1 MSYLTILLQRKI
13 DRYLFSSLCSFFSI
27 FKRDSGINKS
37 SKVPDKNKI
46 KKILVIKLW
55 ALGDSVVLLPTLA
68 ALKKQ
73 FPNAELH
80 VLAHRRNKV
89 VFEGQPFVDKIIDF
103 GVLNVLKL
111 FRKYDICIDSEPAL
125 NVSAVI
131 SFLASKN
138 TVGFSHG
145 TRAKLY
151 SKTSLFNKTRHMV
164 QNYLDLAR
172 KIGVKYNTDR
182 LIPIAVSEKEKYFVN
197 EYFKKNKLSKNNFV
211 VCIAPGVA
219 ESVKFRM
226 WPIENFAKLADELVK
241 KYNAKIIL
249 VDTKM
254 NENIINKIQSLMLEK
269 SINAV
274 PEFGSF
280 NKIKMTAELM
290 KRCNV
295 VISNDSGPM
304 HISAAMGTKTLGLF
318 GPNTPKLWA
327 PYGKHNISIF
337 KPKKGC
343 PFMNNKNPEL
353 MPRKLTHEQET
364 CMDAITVEDVIKA
377 VVRIK

>member
-27 FKRDSGINKS
+27 FKRESVINKS

-182 LIPIAVSEKEKYFVN
+182 LIPIAFSEK
-197 EYFKKNKLSKNNFV
+197 
-211 VCIAPGVA
+211 
-219 ESVKFRM
+219 
-226 WPIENFAKLADELVK
+226 LVK